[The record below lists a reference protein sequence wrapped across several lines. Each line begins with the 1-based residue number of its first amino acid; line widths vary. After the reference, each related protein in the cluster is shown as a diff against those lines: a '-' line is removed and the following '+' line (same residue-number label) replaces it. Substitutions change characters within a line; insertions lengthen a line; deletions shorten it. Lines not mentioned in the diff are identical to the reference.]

1 MMFAVKLIYASF
13 KVNKNLIMKS
23 DLVALGY
30 TVPWMVMVLPG
41 LSPPLMAD
49 LYGTACTQEIYIIS
63 TAKLQL

>member
-1 MMFAVKLIYASF
+1 
-13 KVNKNLIMKS
+13 MKS

-49 LYGTACTQEIYIIS
+49 LYGTTCTQEIYIIS
-63 TAKLQL
+63 TEKLQL